1 MGVLQKLLLRI
12 IEIIAVESV
21 IIVFIIVM
29 FLHHVFDAVRFM
41 LLAFFNSNHVKCMQ
55 ILLAGFDT
63 ISSSG

>member
-21 IIVFIIVM
+21 IIVM

-41 LLAFFNSNHVKCMQ
+41 LLAFFHSNHVKCMQ

-63 ISSSG
+63 ISRSG